1 MTKWQEFWAS
11 PLGKGVMAVLRN
23 ALITAAG
30 LAISGLLT
38 LITGAELDPTVKLVV
53 IAVLKMADELLHKTG
68 IATKG
73 LTRF

>member
-30 LAISGLLT
+30 LVVSGLVT

>member
-1 MTKWQEFWAS
+1 MSKWQEFWAS

-23 ALITAAG
+23 ALIAAAG
-30 LAISGLLT
+30 LAISGL
-38 LITGAELDPTVKLVV
+38 ISVISGAELDPTLELVI

-68 IATKG
+68 VATKG

>member
-1 MTKWQEFWAS
+1 
-11 PLGKGVMAVLRN
+11 MAVLRN

-30 LAISGLLT
+30 LAISE
-38 LITGAELDPTVKLVV
+38 LITVFTGADLDPTVKLIV
-53 IAVLKMADELLHKTG
+53 IAVLKLADELLHKTG

>member
-30 LAISGLLT
+30 LVVSGLVT

-53 IAVLKMADELLHKTG
+53 IAVLKLADELLHKTG